1 MTTIKL
7 CTNIRFCECGLS
19 VTSLQALW
27 NHAKSEGRCHAICE
41 CGWVGLPKDHEM
53 CVMTGPWNCECGVKA
68 KSAERLRNHQRI
80 CPQKKLEAQVGVE
93 EYRLRCRE
101 NNYRR
106 RLIFNLLKNT
116 RWWEPHSLLNQL
128 NFTVWPAFVKTQ
140 PSRTRVS
147 FQIKGKRVIVNPL
160 DIDFDALY
168 NNIKDHIELETQM
181 GIPVRI
187 SLGGE
192 VDGLLRRIN
201 TILDS
206 LSSTSVASKIIY
218 FVTQLIVLVELRHS
232 PMGLMA
238 WCTGVLAALLP
249 QGSISAFMSWLQPQG
264 LEAQILSDIPHGTI
278 AAIIGQ
284 LLCASVF
291 GITLAAG
298 QVKALVNI
306 GNAARA
312 ASNIWQFVTVLM
324 DKITPK
330 IAAWVSGAPEG
341 AEEAKRLIAG
351 MEDWVNE
358 CDYFCNSEFIE
369 SLNVNVASGLRV
381 EQAVHRGNAFMKEA
395 MEINDIALRNKIV
408 SVVNFYMHDLR
419 KKYEVALS
427 SGANRGGPKIEPL
440 MVYLYGKTGVG
451 KSSLAMFL
459 ALDLLHNPLGGIPRR
474 NGKIDHRSQIYHR
487 QPAQEFWDNY
497 AGQPIVICDDAF
509 QQKDSQALP
518 NPELMEVIKMG
529 NTNCYPLHMASL
541 LDKAKTFFT
550 SKAVLYTTNQPRLG
564 VESLASGDAVRRRFH
579 LNVEVTIAPE
589 FQKRIDG
596 NVFLDSA
603 KVKATCGV
611 SSPEPY
617 RFWVRGLDGHIDFS
631 QHRKIG
637 REHIPWT
644 YAEFRDKAQSILRD
658 QLESSMER
666 LQAFDDYATRLE
678 AQVLNGDENEI
689 LNSLRISSEKHLRDQ
704 HDILGVLI
712 DSVYGDEGWTII
724 QEAIEEGDENTLLN
738 MLDNIA
744 VQQSALSLVEDLK
757 AAGINPETS
766 QMHTCLTWF
775 YVSQA
780 KDETWKDMMLRK
792 LHFNE
797 IKDMVEGW
805 THRSVQWIKE
815 NPMLAAVIAVLPM
828 IGMMLYYMAA
838 GKSTEPD
845 IQDTEIDNSGD
856 LKTKKKSKTV
866 EIGGSGDQATK
877 VKTKHVELG
886 NSGDPKTKTKA
897 KQVESK
903 PIDDK
908 DVVTEGKTLEA
919 HAQTDANSFE
929 LAKKVLNNAYGV
941 KREGGEILFRL
952 TFLRGRTA
960 LTMSHCQ
967 TVLHGELILVNAMN
981 PRGLRVNAED
991 LVVVSHKEHDL
1002 ALIQFP
1008 RHFRDH
1014 ADIMPHVCD
1023 STELS
1028 KFPDMGILGA
1038 IIIPGEKA
1046 QMVKYAKVQL
1056 DYNLHYEDKLTNTQY
1071 FLAQNLR
1078 YMMEMKKGDCGSLLL
1093 AVNANFKKKILGL
1106 HVAGMTGHP
1115 YGHAAIVCARVIREM
1130 MNHEIL
1136 DRDAQVSVDPTV
1148 FETQVGSMIKGS
1160 NFSKIGVTHTD
1171 KSSTETTIKPSVIQ
1185 EFLPPPKTKPCY
1197 LRAGK
1202 DDQGN
1207 MIDPL
1212 MKGLEK
1218 AGADTPLI
1226 DEDMLTAA
1234 VSDVARIYNEMEGT
1248 RRPVSLEEAV
1258 RGVELDP
1265 YAPPIKRSTSS
1276 GYPYKYQY
1284 KDMSKRALIFDD
1296 YSLDEEFER
1305 ELKEQQEQLKQGK
1318 RIPCV
1323 FIDTLKDERRPV
1335 EKVNKMKTRVF
1346 AAGPANFTV
1355 LFRQYFLT
1363 FLSACAHYRI
1373 ENESAVGTNVYS
1385 PDWGLIARKLQR
1397 KGDVV
1402 VAGDFSNFDGSLNP
1416 QILWG
1421 VFDVIDNWYGD
1432 EGRTERKMLWR
1443 EIVFSVH
1450 SCRGVL
1456 YHWTHSQPSGC
1467 PATAMVNTIYNSIA
1481 VRLVW
1486 MLVVPQKWKNMKS
1499 FNTHV
1504 SMVAYGDD
1512 NVINISEEALG
1523 FFNQQTITDGF
1534 AQIGMTYTD
1543 EAKTGTIVM
1552 RRTLDDVSFLKR
1564 RFEREGFR
1572 WKAPLDLD
1580 TIDEIPKWIRKSP
1593 SDEQATID
1601 NIESAQME
1609 WALHGRKVFEQRKQ
1623 MITEACAK
1631 ANIPNPMLTFW
1642 EVEGSLLHQAGLIT
1656 GKTEVLDAQIGI
1668 DTVFI
1673 ASHFLERGAIGMWA
1687 DFLRMTIFKNL
1698 KSSRHLFFML
1708 QLLVTLL
1715 SLGVYYQSPVT
1726 PLSAWMMYEGRN
1738 MGQHNRVGVLDKWR
1752 KVQNSKARS
1761 QLVEWRRNP
1770 IAKCVPLKIQAIS
1783 PSVFEAQFNSTGQV
1797 YKNPRVAMQKD
1808 MTELQQITTFREELP
1823 DSTARVLARDPSSLV
1838 GLPSESLAHSLASIL
1853 GRPVQVHEGVFQD
1866 TSITPTELSFPEVM
1880 YTTAPNLVD
1889 KLNYFTFL
1897 RAKLN
1902 VRLVFNATPFQ
1913 QGRYWMCYSPYDGQS
1928 GRGHTGY
1935 AQNLTGYPGVEVDLA
1950 TGQPAEM
1957 TVPFMCPMSH
1967 FRLTDGEGRYGKVV
1981 ISPIVELHSGVTP
1994 DTVPFTV
2001 FAWFSDVDLVFP
2013 TKDTVDT
2020 LEAQLGDDDIKH
2032 EGPLEVISGGVA
2044 TVAEAV
2050 SSVPA
2055 LSAIATPVGWVARAV
2070 QGVASMFGLNK
2081 ETSKAA
2087 RVHVVN
2093 EPGQGY
2099 THADG
2104 LDDSTVVGLQQDT
2117 GLATNFDIFGLEKD
2131 EMSLE
2136 AVKEKMCAVRGT
2148 AQVQLIPWTTSDL
2161 PHAQIFSWQN
2171 SPSCC
2176 QEIGTDHIAPT
2187 TLNYLASMFQ
2197 YWRGGIKYRVTVAKT
2212 AFHTG
2217 RLRISFVPAKTGVVT
2232 PSTDEVESCYNWIL
2246 DLSRTSELSFEVPY
2260 VNNLPWSEMLFRGE
2274 GDSGWSNANRTGT
2287 LIFEVLT
2294 PLKAASTAVSDQ
2306 VQLTLWHAGAHDMAF
2321 AIPQFAHLTPNDMPE
2336 GMLKKKEKPQLDD
2349 AGIPLKLEAQ
2359 IFNES
2364 ENTGNEGEG
2373 MTTKMWKSPNMDFIS
2388 PEENCIG
2395 DKVTSLRPLIK
2406 RFGEVFRGRQFPYRN
2421 DDATAIAISGPM
2433 PEFFESRHWIGVTI
2447 DPAFMGDR
2455 TVDAI
2460 TPVEKNCWV
2469 RCDATL
2475 PTTTPT
2481 SGSLVVFNTDLEV
2494 AEMLPP
2500 TNPLHYI
2507 SYLYRFYRGG
2517 KRYKMQTGAWSMAE
2531 QTLPGETTIST
2542 ATIMQST
2549 RVPMVVSRAVA
2560 PVTNGTIDQYD
2571 PYAGGVPVI
2580 SNGHFQ
2586 HQAYSDLRGVVEWE
2600 TPYYSRLPLSL
2611 VAEGSV
2617 PTDEGPL
2624 VVRNKV
2630 VVHRGLSDED
2640 NEAPNLLGFQGTAP
2654 FDSMGNTIPFGWNKY
2669 FIGSYRLFEA
2679 AADDFSFAFLTGA
2692 PTCKRL

>member
-1 MTTIKL
+1 M
-7 CTNIRFCECGLS
+7 
-19 VTSLQALW
+19 
-27 NHAKSEGRCHAICE
+27 
-41 CGWVGLPKDHEM
+41 PKDHEM
-53 CVMTGPWNCECGVKA
+53 CVMTGPWICECGVKA
-68 KSAERLRNHQRI
+68 KSAERLRNHQKI
-80 CPQKKLEAQVGVE
+80 CPRKKLEAQVGVE

-128 NFTVWPAFVKTQ
+128 DFSVWPAFVKTQ

-160 DIDFDALY
+160 DTDFDALY

-206 LSSTSVASKIIY
+206 LSNTSVASKIIY

-284 LLCASVF
+284 LLCAGVF

-312 ASNIWQFVTVLM
+312 ASNIWQFVTILM

-369 SLNVNVASGLRV
+369 SLNINVASGLRV

-440 MVYLYGKTGVG
+440 MVYLYGETGVG

-459 ALDLLHNPLGGIPRR
+459 ALDLLHDPLGGIPRR

-589 FQKRIDG
+589 FQKRVNG

-617 RFWVRGLDGHIDFS
+617 RFWIRGLDGHIDFS
-631 QHRKIG
+631 QHQKIG
-637 REHIPWT
+637 REHVPWT

-666 LQAFDDYATRLE
+666 LQAFDNYATRLE

-689 LNSLRISSEKHLRDQ
+689 LNSLRISSEKHLQDQ
-704 HDILGVLI
+704 HDILGILI
-712 DSVYGDEGWTII
+712 DSVYGDEGWALI

-738 MLDNIA
+738 MLDNIV
-744 VQQSALSLVEDLK
+744 VQQSALSLVEELK

-766 QMHTCLTWF
+766 RMHTCLTWF
-775 YVSQA
+775 YVSQS
-780 KDETWKDMMLRK
+780 KDENWKDMMLRK

-805 THRSVQWIKE
+805 THKSIQWIKE
-815 NPMLAAVIAVLPM
+815 NPMLSAVIAVLPM

-845 IQDTEIDNSGD
+845 TQDTEIDNSGD

-866 EIGGSGDQATK
+866 EIGGSGDQTTK

-1038 IIIPGEKA
+1038 IIVPGEKA

-1056 DYNLHYEDKLTNTQY
+1056 DYNLHYEDKLTNTHY
-1071 FLAQNLR
+1071 YLARNLR

-1093 AVNANFKKKILGL
+1093 AVNASFKKKILGL

-1130 MNHEIL
+1130 MDHEIL
-1136 DRDAQVSVDPTV
+1136 DRDAQVSIDPTV
-1148 FETQVGSMIKGS
+1148 FETQVGSVIKGS
-1160 NFSKIGVTHTD
+1160 NFSKIGLTHTD
-1171 KSSTETTIKPSVIQ
+1171 KSSTETTIKPSVLQ
-1185 EFLPPPKTKPCY
+1185 EFLPPPKTKPCH

-1202 DDQGN
+1202 DDQGLVV
-1207 MIDPL
+1207 DPL

-1226 DEDMLTAA
+1226 DESMLRAA
-1234 VSDVARIYNEMEGT
+1234 VADVTRIYNEMEGT

-1258 RGVELDP
+1258 TGVELDP

-1276 GYPYKYQY
+1276 GHPYKYRH

-1296 YSLDEEFER
+1296 YSLEKDFER
-1305 ELKEQQEQLKQGK
+1305 ELREQQEQLKQGK

-1421 VFDVIDNWYGD
+1421 VFDVIDNWYGE
-1432 EGRTERKMLWR
+1432 EGRIERKMLWR
-1443 EIVFSVH
+1443 EIVFSIH
-1450 SCRGVL
+1450 SCRGIL

-1523 FFNQQTITDGF
+1523 CFNQQTITDGF
-1534 AQIGMTYTD
+1534 AKIGMTYTD

-1623 MITEACAK
+1623 MIAEACAK

-1642 EVEGSLLHQAGLIT
+1642 EVEESLLHQAGLVT
-1656 GKTEVLDAQIGI
+1656 GKTEVLETQVGTDDPANI
-1668 DTVFI
+1668 VKR
-1673 ASHFLERGAIGMWA
+1673 E
-1687 DFLRMTIFKNL
+1687 NL
-1698 KSSRHLFFML
+1698 KSNGRLFLVL
-1708 QLLVTLL
+1708 QVLGVLL
-1715 SLGVYYQSPVT
+1715 SFGICDQPSNTL
-1726 PLSAWMMYEGRN
+1726 LSAWMTCEEQN
-1738 MGQHNRVGVLDKWR
+1738 IGQHSRVGVLDKWR
-1752 KVQNSKARS
+1752 KVQNSRARS
-1761 QLVEWRRNP
+1761 RLAEWRRNP
-1770 IAKCVPLKIQAIS
+1770 IAKCVPLEIQAIS
-1783 PSVFEAQFNSTGQV
+1783 PSVFEVQFNSTDQV
-1797 YKNPRVAMQKD
+1797 YKNPRVATSLQKD
-1808 MTELQQITTFREELP
+1808 MIEQQQITTFREELP
-1823 DSTARVLARDPSSLV
+1823 DSTARVMAKDPSSLV
-1838 GLPSESLAHSLASIL
+1838 GLPSESLSHSLVSIL

-1866 TSITPTELSFPEVM
+1866 TSIAPTELEFPEVM
-1880 YTTAPNLVD
+1880 YATAPNLVD

-1913 QGRYWMCYSPYDGQS
+1913 QGRYWMCYSPYDTQS
-1928 GRGHTGY
+1928 NRGHTGY
-1935 AQNLTGYPGVEVDLA
+1935 AQNLTGYPGVEIDLA
-1950 TGQPAEM
+1950 TGQPAELS
-1957 TVPFMCPMSH
+1957 VPFMCPMSH
-1967 FRLTDGEGRYGKVV
+1967 FRLTDGEGRFGK
-1981 ISPIVELHSGVTP
+1981 IIIAPIVELHSGVTP

-2013 TKDTVDT
+2013 TKDVVDT
-2020 LEAQLGDDDIKH
+2020 LEAQMGDEEAKQA
-2032 EGPLEVISGGVA
+2032 GPLEVISGGVA
-2044 TVAEAV
+2044 SIAEVA
-2050 SSVPA
+2050 SSVPM
-2055 LSAIATPVGWVARAV
+2055 LSAVATPVGWIARAV
-2070 QGVASMFGLNK
+2070 QGAAAMLGLNK

-2087 RVHVVN
+2087 RTHVVN

-2117 GLATNFDIFGLEKD
+2117 GLATNFDVFGLEKD
-2131 EMSLE
+2131 EMAIENIKS
-2136 AVKEKMCAVRGT
+2136 KMCAVRGV
-2148 AQVQLIPWTTSDL
+2148 AQVQLIPWTTADL
-2161 PHAQIFSWQN
+2161 PHSQIFSWQN

-2176 QEIGTDHIAPT
+2176 QEIGSGIIAPT

-2197 YWRGGIKYRVTVAKT
+2197 FWRGGIKYRVTVAKT

-2217 RLRISFVPAKTGVVT
+2217 RLRISYVPAKNGVVT
-2232 PSTDEVESCYNWIL
+2232 PNTDEVESCYNWIL
-2246 DLSRTSELSFEVPY
+2246 DLSKTSELSFEVPY
-2260 VNNLPWSEMLFRGE
+2260 ANNVPWCKMAFLQE
-2274 GDSGWSNANRTGT
+2274 GDSGWNNENRTGT
-2287 LIFEVLT
+2287 LLFEVLT
-2294 PLKAASTAVSDQ
+2294 PLKPASTAVSDQ
-2306 VQLTLWHAGAHDMAF
+2306 VQLTLWHAGGEDMAF
-2321 AIPQFAHLTPNDMPE
+2321 AVPQF
-2336 GMLKKKEKPQLDD
+2336 GQLY
-2349 AGIPLKLEAQ
+2349 PTNNPPLEAQ

-2364 ENTGNEGEG
+2364 ENTGNEGESSAQ
-2373 MTTKMWKSPNMDFIS
+2373 KMWSSPPMDEMS

-2395 DKVTSLRPLIK
+2395 DKVVNLRAIIK
-2406 RFGEVFRGRQFPYRN
+2406 RFGEVFHGKQFPYTN
-2421 DDATAIAISGPM
+2421 ASGNLVAISGPLNL
-2433 PEFFESRHWIGVTI
+2433 SDTAYHWTGVEI
-2447 DPAFMGDR
+2447 DPAFFGLKDIQ
-2455 TVDAI
+2455 VV
-2460 TPVEKNCWV
+2460 TPLSKTCWTESHV
-2469 RCDATL
+2469 TL

-2481 SGSLVVFNTDLEV
+2481 SGSISTTLANLRV
-2494 AEMLPP
+2494 ADILPNN
-2500 TNPLHYI
+2500 NPLHYI

-2517 KRYKMQTGAWSMAE
+2517 KRYKMQTGLWSQPGQSYPSLYSDVSQGGNWL
-2531 QTLPGETTIST
+2531 QTS
-2542 ATIMQST
+2542 
-2549 RVPMVVSRAVA
+2549 RVPLVVSRNLAS
-2560 PVTNGTIDQYD
+2560 T
-2571 PYAGGVPVI
+2571 
-2580 SNGHFQ
+2580 SNGDVTLYNPSSTIPTDGSGKFQ
-2586 HQAYSDLRGVVEWE
+2586 HQVYSDLRGVVEWE
-2600 TPYYSRLPLSL
+2600 MPYYSRIPISL
-2611 VAEGSV
+2611 VAEGLV

-2624 VVRNKV
+2624 VERNKFL
-2630 VVHRGLSDED
+2630 VHRGLTTED
-2640 NEAPNLLGFQGTAP
+2640 NRTPNWMSFQGPAP
-2654 FDSMGNTIPFGWNKY
+2654 YDNLASPIAFGWNKH
-2669 FIGSYRLFEA
+2669 FIGSYKLFEA

-2692 PTCKRL
+2692 PTCRLA